1 MSEFNGNQTPQQ
13 LRPRGAVKSSTR
25 ERGTNRSGPHAE
37 IFYLPTIISLCYDS
51 VTGNQRAIECAVVF
65 VRGLV
70 GRPAAKMV

>member
-1 MSEFNGNQTPQQ
+1 MN
-13 LRPRGAVKSSTR
+13 RGYVSKSHTHEAR
-25 ERGTNRSGPHAE
+25 HCTGPHAE
-37 IFYLPTIISLCYDS
+37 IFICRTIISLCYDS